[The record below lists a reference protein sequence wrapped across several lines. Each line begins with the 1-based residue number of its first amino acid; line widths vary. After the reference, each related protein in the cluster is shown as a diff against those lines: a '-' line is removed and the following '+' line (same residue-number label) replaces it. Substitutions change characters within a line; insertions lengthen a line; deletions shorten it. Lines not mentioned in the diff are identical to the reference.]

1 MMTKEGVAPKDA
13 GASHQAGHQ
22 AHINM
27 GHRQPTA
34 ATEHGE
40 AHIDPKRRANYAA
53 LLLIRD
59 TLVMVAQALVA
70 TAAAAHA
77 KGHLKER
84 PQASMRVSRSL
95 IRCKL
100 EGDAVTSL
108 KHTAS
113 MPTN

>member
-1 MMTKEGVAPKDA
+1 MPAR
-13 GASHQAGHQ
+13 
-22 AHINM
+22 HIKQGTRHTLTWDIGNRLLRPNM
-27 GHRQPTA
+27 
-34 ATEHGE
+34 GE